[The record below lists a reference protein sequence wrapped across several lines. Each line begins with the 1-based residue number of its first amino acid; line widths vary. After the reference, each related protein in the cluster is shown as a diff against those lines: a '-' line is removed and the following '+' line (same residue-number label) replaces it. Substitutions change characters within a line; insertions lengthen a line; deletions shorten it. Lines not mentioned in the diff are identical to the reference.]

1 MLKDMFALWQKQSD
15 LMKLQ
20 YTYGA
25 LVLVTL
31 VAAGLVGLLNQN
43 VAWQILSVTGITAT
57 AFFVNLIAFALVNLL
72 ATQPPKPVSR
82 TTKRAARH
90 STRR

>member
-20 YTYGA
+20 YAYA
-25 LVLVTL
+25 VVVVVTL

-43 VAWQILSVTGITAT
+43 VSWQILSITWIAAV
-57 AFFVNLIAFALVNLL
+57 AFFMNLVSFGLVNLL
-72 ATQPPKPVSR
+72 AQQQPQKPVAR
-82 TTKRAARH
+82 LRKRR
-90 STRR
+90 

>member
-31 VAAGLVGLLNQN
+31 VAAGLVGL
-43 VAWQILSVTGITAT
+43 
-57 AFFVNLIAFALVNLL
+57 FE
-72 ATQPPKPVSR
+72 PKCRMADSER
-82 TTKRAARH
+82 NRH
-90 STRR
+90 YSHCLFC